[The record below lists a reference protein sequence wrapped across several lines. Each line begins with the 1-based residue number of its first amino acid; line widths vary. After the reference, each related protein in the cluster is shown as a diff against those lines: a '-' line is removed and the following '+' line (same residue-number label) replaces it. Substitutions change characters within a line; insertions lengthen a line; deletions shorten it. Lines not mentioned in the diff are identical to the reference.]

1 MDKITTKLRRGE
13 AASVKAYRPS
23 GYSEGR
29 ASGLKPHWLDDWQ
42 DGAPPHVSEARVAV
56 DLQLYGHARCGRC
69 HHRTLSVKAQHRR
82 CVGSYRVLGT
92 CRSCKH
98 EETF

>member
-1 MDKITTKLRRGE
+1 MDTITTKLWRGE

-23 GYSEGR
+23 GCGEGR
-29 ASGLKPHWLDDWQ
+29 ASGLKLHWLDDWQ
-42 DGAPPHVSEARVAV
+42 DGAPPHVSGARVAF

-92 CRSCKH
+92 CRTCKH